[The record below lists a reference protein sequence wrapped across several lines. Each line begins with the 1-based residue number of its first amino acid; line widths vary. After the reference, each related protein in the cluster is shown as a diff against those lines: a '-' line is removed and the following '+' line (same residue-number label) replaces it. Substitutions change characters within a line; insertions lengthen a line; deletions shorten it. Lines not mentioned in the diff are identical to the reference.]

1 MESFGLLINGKWK
14 TTNEMIDVLDK
25 TNQDVYAK
33 VVKAS
38 HDDVNQAVDA
48 AEQAFQNDQ
57 TTPYERYE
65 ILMKVANL
73 LKENKEELAQNITH
87 EAGKPIKQAR
97 SEVDRAVQT
106 TILSAEE
113 AKRLTGEGV
122 PVETAPG
129 SENRMA
135 FTIRVPVGV
144 VAAISPFNF
153 PLNLV
158 MHKIGPAIAAGN
170 TVVLKP
176 ASATPTTALK
186 LAEIFQK
193 AGLPDGVLNVVTGK
207 GSEIGKWLTQD
218 ERIQLFTFTGSA
230 EVGLNI
236 KQNTGMKKLVMELG
250 NNSPVIVDHE
260 TDIQEAAQVIAVK
273 SYAYAGQV
281 CISVQRVYVHESIR
295 DEFVKELIHAMS
307 DLNVG
312 DPFDDATDVGPMI
325 SIDEAKR
332 AEEWIEEANA
342 KGAKVVQG
350 GTRKENLLEPTIV
363 TNVTEEMKVVCEEVF
378 APILSL
384 IPYNDLDQCL
394 EDVNQS
400 KYGLQ
405 GGIFTKNIDKAMK
418 AARKMEVG
426 GFMINDASQYRV
438 DLMPYG
444 GMKDSGWGKEG
455 PKYSIEEM
463 TEERLIVMNL
473 K

>member
-1 MESFGLLINGKWK
+1 MKSYGLLINGQWK
-14 TTNEMIDVLDK
+14 TTNEMMDVIDK

-33 VVKAS
+33 VSKA
-38 HDDVNQAVDA
+38 DEGKVTMAVDA
-48 AEQAFQNDQ
+48 AEAAFQSEP

-65 ILMKVANL
+65 ILMKVADL
-73 LKENKEELAQNITH
+73 LKDRKEKFAQNITH

-97 SEVDRAVQT
+97 SEVERAVH
-106 TILSAEE
+106 TIQLSAEE

-122 PVETAPG
+122 PVEAAPG

-158 MHKIGPAIAAGN
+158 LHKIAPAIAAGN

-176 ASATPTTALK
+176 ASATPTTAIK
-186 LAEIFQK
+186 LAELFEE
-193 AGLPDGVLNVVTGK
+193 AGLPKGVLNVVTGK
-207 GSEIGKWLTQD
+207 GSEIGKWLTND

-236 KQNTGMKKLVMELG
+236 KQNTGMKKLVLELG
-250 NNSPVIVDHE
+250 NNSPVIIDHE
-260 TDIQEAAQVIAVK
+260 TDIKEAAANIAAK

-281 CISVQRVYVHESIR
+281 CISVQRVYVDQKIR
-295 DEFVKELIHAMS
+295 EEFEKELISAIA

-312 DPFDDATDVGPMI
+312 DPFDDETDVGPMI
-325 SIDEAKR
+325 SIEEAKR
-332 AEEWIEEANA
+332 AEEWVNEAKE
-342 KGAKVVQG
+342 KGAKIVHG
-350 GTRKENLLEPTIV
+350 GTRKDNLFEPTVV
-363 TNVTEEMKVVCEEVF
+363 TNVTQEMKVVCEEVF

-384 IPYNDLDQCL
+384 IPYENLDECL
-394 EDVNQS
+394 KEVNQS

-405 GGIFTKNIDKAMK
+405 GGIFTNNINKAMK

-426 GFMINDASQYRV
+426 GIMINDASQYRV

-455 PKYSIEEM
+455 PKYSIQEM

>member
-1 MESFGLLINGKWK
+1 MQTFGLLTDGKWQEK
-14 TTNEMIDVLDK
+14 DEKIDVLDK
-25 TNQDVYAK
+25 TNQEVYAK
-33 VVKAS
+33 VSKAEEK
-38 HDDVNQAVDA
+38 DVTAAVDS
-48 AEQAFQNDQ
+48 AEQAFQNDL

-65 ILMKVANL
+65 ILMKVAQL
-73 LKENKEELAQNITH
+73 LKDHKEEIAKNITH

-97 SEVDRAVQT
+97 SEVDRAVET
-106 TILSAEE
+106 TLLSAEE
-113 AKRLTGEGV
+113 AKRLAGEGV
-122 PVETAPG
+122 PIEGAPG

-158 MHKIGPAIAAGN
+158 MHKIGPALAAGN

-176 ASATPTTALK
+176 ASATPTTALILAK
-186 LAEIFQK
+186 LFEE
-193 AGLPDGVLNVVTGK
+193 AGLPAGVLNVVTGK

-250 NNSPVIVDHE
+250 NNSPVIVDYD
-260 TDIQEAAQVIAVK
+260 TNVKEAAQVIAAK

-281 CISVQRVYVHESIR
+281 CISVQRVYVDEKVK
-295 DEFVKELIHAMS
+295 DEFESELLTAINN
-307 DLNVG
+307 LNIG
-312 DPFDDATDVGPMI
+312 DPFNDDTDLGPMI
-325 SIDEAKR
+325 SVEEAERAEKWVQEAK
-332 AEEWIEEANA
+332 EQ
-342 KGAKVVQG
+342 GATVLVG
-350 GTRKENLLEPTIV
+350 GNRKDNFLEPTV
-363 TNVTEEMKVVCEEVF
+363 LTNVTQEMKVVCDEVF

-384 IPYNDLDQCL
+384 ITYSDLDDCL
-394 EDVNQS
+394 KEVNQS
-400 KYGLQ
+400 NYGLQ
-405 GGIFTKNIDKAMK
+405 GGIFTNNINKAMK

-426 GFMINDASQYRV
+426 GIMINDATQFRV

-455 PKYSIEEM
+455 PKYSIKEM